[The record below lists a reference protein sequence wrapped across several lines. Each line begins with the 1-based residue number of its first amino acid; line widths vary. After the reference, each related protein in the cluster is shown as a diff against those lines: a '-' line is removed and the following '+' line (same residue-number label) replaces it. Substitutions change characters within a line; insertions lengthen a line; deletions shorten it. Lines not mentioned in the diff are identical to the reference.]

1 MISTPFTQA
10 ALCFCT
16 AVLTSKTA
24 VAQSFPKASE
34 ELVSTTE
41 TLAGWDQFKSN
52 LSRDYGLDF
61 EFVYAPIYQNSSSR
75 GGGATSNHE
84 FDFTGRW
91 SVTDSA
97 RFGTGGLEWW
107 VINSAEYGNQSTG
120 DFADTLGILSTPND
134 GDLFGDLSFTGFAL
148 LWWQQDFPNG
158 VRLNFGKLSVPQLI
172 GANTFAEDGR
182 SDFFNTAVTGNAT
195 AGYSNQ
201 DSGLGGFIQYKQDTW
216 YVSALMA
223 DGSASH
229 NWIDFDSA
237 RDGNWQYG
245 LEVGLT
251 PTIAGLGSGN
261 YRLTYNRIDNIEIAP
276 NVSQSGYGFGI
287 SFDQELGEKHG
298 VFLRY
303 ARALQRMTEFEQ
315 VLAGGFV
322 INDPF
327 KGSGDTIGLASWWV
341 DPEESNL
348 RDEYGFEAYWNFQIT
363 DRITLTPD
371 IQVIFDPAK
380 DRSRDTVTIIGM
392 RLKVVF

>member
-1 MISTPFTQA
+1 MTSARFTQA

-91 SVTDSA
+91 SATDSA

-148 LWWQQDFPNG
+148 LWWQQDLPNG
-158 VRLNFGKLSVPQLI
+158 VRLNLGKLSVPQLI

-182 SDFFNTAVTGNAT
+182 ADFFNTALTGNLT
-195 AGYSNQ
+195 AGYSAQ
-201 DSGLGGFIQYKQDTW
+201 DSGLGASVRYETDTW
-216 YVSALMA
+216 FVSGLVA
-223 DGSASH
+223 DATAEN

-237 RDGNWQYG
+237 GDGKWQYG
-245 LEVGLT
+245 LEVGWT
-251 PTIAGLGSGN
+251 PTIQGLGLGN
-261 YRLTYNRIDNIEIAP
+261 YRLAFNSIDEIETAP
-276 NVSQSGYGFGI
+276 DVSQSGHGFGI
-287 SFDQELGEKHG
+287 SIDQELGEKHG

-303 ARALQRMTEFEQ
+303 SRALERMTEFEQ
-315 VLAGGFV
+315 VLAGGVVFK
-322 INDPF
+322 DPLNR
-327 KGSGDTIGLASWWV
+327 SGDTIGLASWWV
-341 DPEESNL
+341 DPEESDL
-348 RDEYGFEAYWNFQIT
+348 RNEYGVEAYWNFQLT
-363 DRITLTPD
+363 DRVTLTPD